1 MQSKTSTIRA
11 ALEAG
16 DTRRAVSIASKFHDR
31 SEDTKLFKTAQDCYT
46 NPSFMRQVGKDPEAI
61 IAQAQARLMERFCA
75 GTEV

>member
-46 NPSFMRQVGKDPEAI
+46 NPSFMRQVGKDPAVI

-75 GTEV
+75 VTEV

>member
-1 MQSKTSTIRA
+1 MQSKTNTIRA

-46 NPSFMRQVGKDPEAI
+46 NPSFMRQVGKDPAVI
-61 IAQAQARLMERFCA
+61 IGPAQARLMERVCA
-75 GTEV
+75 VTGV

>member
-1 MQSKTSTIRA
+1 MQSKTNTIRA

-46 NPSFMRQVGKDPEAI
+46 NPSFMRQVGKDPAVI

-75 GTEV
+75 VTEV